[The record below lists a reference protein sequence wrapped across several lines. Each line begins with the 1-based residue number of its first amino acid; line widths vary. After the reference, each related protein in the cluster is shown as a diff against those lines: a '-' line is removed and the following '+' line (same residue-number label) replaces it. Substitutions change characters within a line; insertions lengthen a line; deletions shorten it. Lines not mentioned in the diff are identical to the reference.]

1 MTYHIITF
9 GCQMNANDSEWLDR
23 ALRERGLKPA
33 ELGQAKIYI
42 LNTCSVREKPELK
55 VYSLLGR
62 LKAYWEQ
69 DPEVFVAVGGCVAQ
83 QIGKRFL
90 ERFPFVRLVFGGDG
104 VSMAP
109 QAIER
114 LQENPGLR
122 ISLLDFSESYAERPS
137 YAQQRPAGA
146 VQAFVNIMQ
155 GCDNFCAYCIVP
167 YVRGR
172 QKSRTSTAILEE
184 CRQLADHGA
193 REVTLLG
200 QNVNSYGLDKGGD
213 GVSFASLLRQV
224 AAISGVERVRF
235 VTSHPKDLSEEV
247 IAAFGELPEL
257 CPQLHLPLQSGS
269 DTILRAMGR
278 RYDLKR
284 YLSLVEA
291 LRRARPEITLSTDF
305 IVGFPG
311 ETEADFAE
319 TIRVMKEVA
328 FEASFS
334 FQYCDRP
341 GVRAER
347 MDFKVPEEVK
357 AERLARLQTLQ
368 AELTRRALARTV
380 GTEVQVLLEGVSKK
394 QNLPGRDAP
403 GQISLRGRDAHGRVV
418 NLCWPAPTD
427 WQHCSEQGTAMP
439 PVLAGLTGKIVPAG
453 IVAAKKHSLF
463 GKATGEPW

>member
-1 MTYHIITF
+1 MTFHIITF

-23 ALRERGLKPA
+23 ALRAQGLERA
-33 ELGQAKIYI
+33 ESGQAKIYI

-104 VSMAP
+104 VHMAP
-109 QAIER
+109 QAISR
-114 LQENPGLR
+114 LLDNPDLR
-122 ISLLDFSESYAERPS
+122 ISLLDFSESFTERPIF
-137 YAQQRPAGA
+137 AQQRSQSA

-184 CRQLADHGA
+184 CRQLADNGA
-193 REVTLLG
+193 REITLLG

-235 VTSHPKDLSEEV
+235 VTSHPKDLSDEV

-257 CPQLHLPLQSGS
+257 CPQLHLPIQSGS
-269 DTILRAMGR
+269 DKILKSMGR

-284 YLSLVEA
+284 YLSLVDK

-311 ETEADFAE
+311 EDEADFLE
-319 TIRVMKEVA
+319 TIRVLEEVD
-328 FEASFS
+328 FETSFS

-347 MDFKVPEEVK
+347 MEPKVPEEVK
-357 AERLARLQTLQ
+357 AERLARLQALQ
-368 AELTRRALARTV
+368 MELTTRALARTV
-380 GTEVQVLLEGVSKK
+380 GTEVQVLLEGISKK
-394 QNLPGRDAP
+394 QNLPGKDAS

-418 NLCWPAPTD
+418 NLGWPAPAGFIHSPD
-427 WQHCSEQGTAMP
+427 LGTAMP
-439 PVLAGLTGKIVPAG
+439 PLLAGLTGKIVPAG
-453 IVAAKKHSLF
+453 IIAAKKHSLF